1 MNFGRLVAAM
11 AVGVLIAGSA
21 STAGAWG
28 QRLDDFAKC
37 ITDGGATFYGT
48 YWCPQCDRQREAFG
62 RSDRYLNYVECASR
76 DSDEAKRECKRADT
90 LTLTNDTEQKVLG
103 ADVAVAE
110 FVGDADCLIEYD
122 SRARGVR

>member
-76 DSDEAKRECKRADT
+76 DSDEAKRECKRADIKSYPT
-90 LTLTNDTEQKVLG
+90 WEFGDGTRATGFQSLRRL
-103 ADVAVAE
+103 ADRTGCE
-110 FVGDADCLIEYD
+110 LPEE
-122 SRARGVR
+122 